1 MARARRKTGDDAT
14 VARKRFTREA
24 NRYLRQAERATS
36 PAQADRYRELAR
48 ASAENALATY
58 EKEVPYSKMRKDLQK
73 VALQTGA
80 DFQTVN
86 ESRRKKIRA
95 SLINLDEDKGAVP
108 SSRALN
114 KKRTVDQRRDYE
126 ARSLLSGHVGNRI
139 FGALSEIWQPAIS
152 RDARG
157 KTHIDRAEMERL
169 IFDFLGVSDW
179 MSAIERF
186 EQEYGEE
193 LYAEPTNEIRYD
205 NIVNSAVERLSR

>member
-36 PAQADRYRELAR
+36 PAQADRFRELAR
-48 ASAENALATY
+48 SSAEKALATY
-58 EKEVPYSKMRKDLQK
+58 EKEVPYSKMRKDLQQ

-95 SLINLDEDKGAVP
+95 SLINLDEDKGAIP

-114 KKRTVDQRRDYE
+114 QKRTLEQRRDYE
-126 ARSLLSGHVGNRI
+126 ARSLLNTHVGNRI
-139 FGALSEIWQPAIS
+139 FGSLAEIWQDAIDS
-152 RDARG
+152 SGNLDRD
-157 KTHIDRAEMERL
+157 EMERL

-186 EQEYGEE
+186 EEVFGEE
-193 LYAEPTNEIRYD
+193 LYAEPKNTFRYD
-205 NIVNSAVERLSR
+205 NIVNSAVERLQR